1 MKTLCILEF
10 DCNAF
15 LSFDFSSSIV
25 CWGCYTNYYKLGS
38 FNNRNVHSFEG
49 QTSEL
54 KMRSV
59 LVPLEGSEG
68 QSTPGLSL
76 GLCCGLVPRWCF
88 PLTSHSLLHVRSH
101 SGTGGQDCNIYW
113 GDTSQP
119 VTVVQRFLFYFMLIQ
134 VLKI

>member
-1 MKTLCILEF
+1 MKTLHILEF

-38 FNNRNVHSFEG
+38 LNNRNVHSSEG

-54 KMRSV
+54 KVCSL

-68 QSTPGLSL
+68 QSTPCLSL
-76 GLCCGLVPRWCF
+76 GLWCCLVSRWYF
-88 PLTSHSLLHVRSH
+88 PVTSHSLLHVRSH
-101 SGTGGQDCNIYW
+101 SGTGGQDCNIFC

-119 VTVVQRFLFYFMLIQ
+119 VTGVQRFLFYFMLIQ

>member
-1 MKTLCILEF
+1 MKTLQLLEF

-25 CWGCYTNYYKLGS
+25 CWGFYTNYQKLRS
-38 FNNRNVHSFEG
+38 FNNRNVHSSVG

-54 KMRSV
+54 RVWSV
-59 LVPLEGSEG
+59 LVPLEGFEG
-68 QSTPGLSL
+68 QSTPCLSL
-76 GLCCGLVPRWCF
+76 GLWCCLVSTWCL
-88 PLTSHSLLHVRSH
+88 PVTSHSLLHVRSH
-101 SGTGGQDCNIYW
+101 SGSGGQDCNIFW

-134 VLKI
+134 VLQI